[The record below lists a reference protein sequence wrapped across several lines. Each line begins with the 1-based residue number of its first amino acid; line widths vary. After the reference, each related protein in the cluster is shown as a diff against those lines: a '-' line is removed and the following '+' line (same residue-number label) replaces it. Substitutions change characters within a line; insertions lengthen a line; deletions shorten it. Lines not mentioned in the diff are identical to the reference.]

1 MNYLYRVEDKL
12 NSETEPSPVY
22 YFLGLILDEPFIL
35 DGKTVYPIVSFVLYD
50 FSCGNCFEVSKD
62 ELANF
67 SVAGLDISKIIDS
80 SDLYFYLE
88 SSAIFEYKE
97 ECLTVVEHLLTV
109 SVKTTKGHSLGNKHD
124 KVYFGLD
131 FLGYM
136 IYGVYN
142 IIDNSLDFLYNDY
155 SLITAETVYK
165 GDFVIGFYIKFLHI
179 KNIPA
184 YLFAEDCSELL
195 KFQSAYFW
203 NGEGSGTL
211 VVPNGCKIF
220 YDNSVMLKSKVKCIL
235 FPPTL
240 KQIVNLSVFKYTFLI
255 FEICLSKSMDVYML
269 VEYLIYV
276 LTNLRRKQEKHFS
289 FIAERRGLDCSCK
302 KFIANVINLIYW
314 LESIK
319 SREIT
324 VNINE
329 LVDKL
334 NEHWFQISLY

>member
-1 MNYLYRVEDKL
+1 MNYSYRVEDKL
-12 NSETEPSPVY
+12 NSEIEPSPVY
-22 YFLGLILDEPFIL
+22 YFLGLILDEPNIL
-35 DGKTVYPIVSFVLYD
+35 DSKAVYPIVSFVIYD

-67 SVAGLDISKIIDS
+67 SVAGLNVSKIINS

-88 SSAIFEYKE
+88 SSVIFEYKE
-97 ECLTVVEHLLTV
+97 QCLIVVEYLLTV
-109 SVKTTKGHSLGNKHD
+109 SIKTKRGNSLEYRYD

-142 IIDNSLDFLYNDY
+142 IIDNSFDFSYNDY

-165 GDFVIGFYIKFLHI
+165 GDLVIGFYIKFLYA
-179 KNIPA
+179 KDIPD
-184 YLFAEDCSELL
+184 YLFAKDCGELL
-195 KFQSAYFW
+195 KFQFAYFW
-203 NGEGSGTL
+203 NGEGFGTL
-211 VVPNGCKIF
+211 VIPNGCKIF
-220 YDNSVMLKSKVKCIL
+220 YDNSIMLKSKVKCIV
-235 FPPTL
+235 FPPNL

-255 FEICLSKSMDVYML
+255 FEICLSKNIDVYML
-269 VEYLIYV
+269 AEYLIYV
-276 LTNLRRKQEKHFS
+276 LVNLSKKQEKHFS
-289 FIAERRGLDCSCK
+289 FIAYHRSLDCSCDE
-302 KFIANVINLIYW
+302 FIADVLDLISW
-314 LESIK
+314 LTSIK

-334 NEHWFQISLY
+334 NEHWFQISIY

>member
-1 MNYLYRVEDKL
+1 MNYLYRVEDEL
-12 NSETEPSPVY
+12 NSETELSPVY

-35 DGKTVYPIVSFVLYD
+35 DSKVVYPIVSFVLYD
-50 FSCGNCFEVSKD
+50 FSCGNCFEVSKY
-62 ELANF
+62 ELNNF
-67 SVAGLDISKIIDS
+67 SVAGLDVSKIIDS

-88 SSAIFEYKE
+88 SSTIYEYKE
-97 ECLTVVEHLLTV
+97 QSLIVVEHLLTV
-109 SVKTTKGHSLGNKHD
+109 SVKTKRGGSLEYRCD

-136 IYGVYN
+136 LCGVYN

-155 SLITAETVYK
+155 SLVTANIVYK
-165 GDFVIGFYIKFLHI
+165 GYDINAFYIKFLYA
-179 KNIPA
+179 KDIPA
-184 YLFAEDCSELL
+184 YLFAKDCGELL

-211 VVPNGCKIF
+211 IIPNDCKIF
-220 YDNSVMLKSKVKCIL
+220 YDNSIMLKSKVKCIV

-255 FEICLSKSMDVYML
+255 FEICLSKNINVYMFA
-269 VEYLIYV
+269 EYLIYV
-276 LTNLRRKQEKHFS
+276 LVNLSKKQSKHFS
-289 FIAERRGLDCSCK
+289 FIANHRSLDCSCEQ
-302 KFIANVINLIYW
+302 FIADVVSLIPW

-319 SREIT
+319 KREIT
-324 VNINE
+324 ISINE

-334 NEHWFQISLY
+334 NEHWFQISIY

>member
-1 MNYLYRVEDKL
+1 MNYSYRVEDKL
-12 NSETEPSPVY
+12 NSEIEPSPVY
-22 YFLGLILDEPFIL
+22 YFLGLVLDEPFIL
-35 DGKTVYPIVSFVLYD
+35 DSKVVYPIVSFVLYD
-50 FSCGNCFEVSKD
+50 FSCGNCFEVSKY
-62 ELANF
+62 ELNNF
-67 SVAGLDISKIIDS
+67 SVAGLDVFKIINS

-88 SSAIFEYKE
+88 SSVIFEYKE
-97 ECLTVVEHLLTV
+97 QSLIVVEHLLTV
-109 SVKTTKGHSLGNKHD
+109 SVKTKRGGSLECRYD

-165 GDFVIGFYIKFLHI
+165 GDVIMAFYVKFLYA
-179 KNIPA
+179 KDIPA
-184 YLFAEDCSELL
+184 YLFAKDCGELL

-211 VVPNGCKIF
+211 IIPNDCKIF
-220 YDNSVMLKSKVKCIL
+220 YDNSIMLKSKVKCIV

-240 KQIVNLSVFKYTFLI
+240 KQIVNLGVFKYTFLI
-255 FEICLSKSMDVYML
+255 FEICLSKNIDVYMII
-269 VEYLIYV
+269 EYLIYILV
-276 LTNLRRKQEKHFS
+276 NLSKKQSKHFS
-289 FIAERRGLDCSCK
+289 FIAEHRGLDCSCEQ
-302 KFIANVINLIYW
+302 FIADVPDLISW
-314 LESIK
+314 LTSIK
-319 SREIT
+319 SREIS

-334 NEHWFQISLY
+334 NKHWFQISLY